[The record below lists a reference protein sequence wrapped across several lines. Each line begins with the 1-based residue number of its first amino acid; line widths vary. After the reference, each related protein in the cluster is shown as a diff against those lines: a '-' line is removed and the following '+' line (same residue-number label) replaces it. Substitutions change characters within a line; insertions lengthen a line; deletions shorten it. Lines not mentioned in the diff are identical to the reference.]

1 MIGSAALWLAS
12 TLAAAPELPL
22 TRMAEP
28 SLFQALLAYPPI
40 KSLLPI
46 PVLLAL
52 APVVRW
58 FFGSSWVAIDRE
70 ALGWRRRPEAPARA
84 PRPGRPPLRRRG
96 GPALPATASRPAR
109 IVRLRRRRPAALPA
123 PREPRGS
130 EPVPFDY
137 RPAVVLVVTAV
148 VLTWQEYYGGRRFY
162 SETLKPWLLTLEAD
176 GWPWLDMARFD
187 ELYSFA
193 WWTLARFIG
202 YVAVPFPLYKLL
214 FPRDSLLDL
223 GLRVRGL
230 WSHAWIY
237 ALCLLIVLPATALVA
252 SQPDFGTY
260 YPFYKLSSR
269 SWFDFLVWEAMYWFQ
284 FFTLEMFFRGFMVGA
299 LRRSLGSAAI
309 FAMAVPYCM
318 IHYGKPY
325 LEANGAIVAGVVL
338 GSLAMH
344 TRSIYAGFLVHVTVA
359 ALMDFLA
366 LFKLDALPTAL
377 FPW

>member
-123 PREPRGS
+123 PREPAGASPCRS
-130 EPVPFDY
+130 TTV
-137 RPAVVLVVTAV
+137 RPSSSSSPRSSSP
-148 VLTWQEYYGGRRFY
+148 GR
-162 SETLKPWLLTLEAD
+162 STTAD
-176 GWPWLDMARFD
+176 G
-187 ELYSFA
+187 
-193 WWTLARFIG
+193 
-202 YVAVPFPLYKLL
+202 
-214 FPRDSLLDL
+214 
-223 GLRVRGL
+223 
-230 WSHAWIY
+230 
-237 ALCLLIVLPATALVA
+237 A
-252 SQPDFGTY
+252 STP
-260 YPFYKLSSR
+260 
-269 SWFDFLVWEAMYWFQ
+269 
-284 FFTLEMFFRGFMVGA
+284 
-299 LRRSLGSAAI
+299 
-309 FAMAVPYCM
+309 
-318 IHYGKPY
+318 KP
-325 LEANGAIVAGVVL
+325 
-338 GSLAMH
+338 
-344 TRSIYAGFLVHVTVA
+344 
-359 ALMDFLA
+359 
-366 LFKLDALPTAL
+366 
-377 FPW
+377 